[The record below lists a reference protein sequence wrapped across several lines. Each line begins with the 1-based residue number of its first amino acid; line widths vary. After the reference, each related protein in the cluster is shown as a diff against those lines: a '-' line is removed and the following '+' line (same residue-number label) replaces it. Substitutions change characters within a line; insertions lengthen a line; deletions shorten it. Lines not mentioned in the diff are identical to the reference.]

1 MQNIGK
7 IADDLGLKPEHVLP
21 YGHYKAKISLD
32 ALSGDALSGD
42 ALSGDSLSKG
52 ASGRGKLIVVTGI
65 TPTPAGEGKTT
76 TAIGLTQG
84 MGRLGHKVTVNLR
97 EPTLGPIF
105 GIKGGGTGG
114 GMARIVP
121 EDEINIHFTGDAHA
135 VASAHNLL
143 AALVDNAVFRN
154 AVPGLD
160 ASGIHWTRVTDA
172 SDRGLRQVLTGVGAP
187 IGGAGTYGPLRE
199 ARFDIVSA
207 SEIMAILALA
217 DGPDDLRERISRI
230 VVGVTRNGEPVSV
243 AGLGVQGALMTL
255 LHQTVMPNLVQTL
268 EGQPALVHAGPFGNI
283 AHGCSSILAD
293 RMALSYADYVITEAG
308 FASDLGFE
316 KFMHIKTRPRPGYDS
331 GLMPSAAVL
340 VASARA
346 LKWHG
351 GARRRDLNRP
361 NEGSVMAGGPN
372 LAHHVGIVTGFGLPC
387 VVAINRFSSDSPGEL
402 AAVKNIAM
410 KAGATAAVECDGYAR
425 GGAGAEEL
433 AQAVADAAQTQDG
446 SRLTY
451 AYPMEA
457 TAQDKTLALAQ
468 KIYGAADVAWS
479 AQALNQLKYF
489 ESQGWGNLPICMAK
503 THLSI
508 SHDPALRNR
517 PQGYTFPVNDLRAS
531 VGAGF
536 LYALAGRI
544 ETLPGLPT
552 RPRALEMDVSPEGE
566 VIGILN

>member
-1 MQNIGK
+1 MRTITE
-7 IADDLGLKPEHVLP
+7 IADSLGFKSEHVLP
-21 YGHYKAKISLD
+21 YGRYKAKISLD
-32 ALSGDALSGD
+32 ALRDAKD
-42 ALSGDSLSKG
+42 
-52 ASGRGKLIVVTGI
+52 RQGKLVVVTGI

-84 MGRLGHKVTVNLR
+84 MGRLGHKVVVNLR

-114 GMARIVP
+114 GKARIVP

-154 AVPGLD
+154 AVPD
-160 ASGIHWTRVTDA
+160 FEATGIHWTRVTDA
-172 SDRGLRQVLTGVGAP
+172 SDRGLRQVVAGVG
-187 IGGAGTYGPLRE
+187 GTGYGPLRE

-217 DGPDDLRERISRI
+217 DGPQDLRERISRI
-230 VVGVTRNGEPVSV
+230 VVGVTRGGEPVSV
-243 AGLGVQGALMTL
+243 ARLGVGGSLMTL
-255 LHQTVMPNLVQTL
+255 LHQTVMPNLVQTT
-268 EGQPALVHAGPFGNI
+268 EGQPAVVHAGPFGNI

-293 RMALSYADYVITEAG
+293 KLAVGYADYVITEAG

-316 KFMHIKTRPRPGYDS
+316 KFMHIKTRPSPGYGG
-331 GLMPSAAVL
+331 GLLPSAAVL

-351 GARRRDLNRP
+351 GARRRDLDQP
-361 NEGSVMAGGPN
+361 NVEGVFAGGPN
-372 LAHHVGIVTGFGLPC
+372 LAHHVGIVKGFGLPV
-387 VVAINRFSSDSPGEL
+387 VVAINRFGSDSSEEL
-402 AAVKNIAM
+402 DAVRQIAM
-410 KAGATAAVECDGYAR
+410 SAGATSAVECDGFAQ

-433 AQAVADAAQTQDG
+433 AQAVVEAAQAD
-446 SRLTY
+446 SEITY
-451 AYPMEA
+451 AYPLEA
-457 TAQDKTLALAQ
+457 SAQDKVLALAQ
-468 KIYGAADVAWS
+468 KVYGAADVTWS
-479 AQALNQLKYF
+479 ADARRQLQYF
-489 ESQGWGNLPICMAK
+489 ESQGWGNLPVCMAK

-508 SHDPALRNR
+508 SHDASLRNR
-517 PQGYTFPVNDLRAS
+517 PQGYTFPVNDIRAS

-552 RPRALEMDVSPEGE
+552 RPRALDMDVTADGE
-566 VIGILN
+566 VVGILN

>member
-1 MQNIGK
+1 MEVITK
-7 IADDLGLKPEHVLP
+7 IADDLGIDNEHVLP
-21 YGHYKAKISLD
+21 YGRHKAKISLE
-32 ALSGDALSGD
+32 ALRDLGNGQ
-42 ALSGDSLSKG
+42 
-52 ASGRGKLIVVTGI
+52 GKLVVVTGI

-84 MGRLGHKVTVNLR
+84 MGRLGHKVAVNLR

-114 GMARIVP
+114 GKARVVP

-154 AVPGLD
+154 AVPDFD
-160 ASGIHWTRVTDA
+160 ATGIHWTRVTDA
-172 SDRGLRQVLTGVGAP
+172 SDRGLRQVVAGVG
-187 IGGAGTYGPLRE
+187 GTGYGPLRE

-217 DGPDDLRERISRI
+217 DGPEDLRERISRI
-230 VVGVTRNGEPVSV
+230 VVGVTKGGEPVSV
-243 AGLGVQGALMTL
+243 GQLNFEGSLMTL
-255 LHQTVMPNLVQTL
+255 LHQTVMPNLVQTT
-268 EGQPALVHAGPFGNI
+268 EGQPAVVHAGPFGNI

-293 RMALSYADYVITEAG
+293 KLALGYADYVVTEAG

-316 KFMHIKTRPRPGYDS
+316 KFMHIKTRQS
-331 GLMPSAAVL
+331 GLLPSAAVL

-351 GARRRDLNRP
+351 GARRADLDQP
-361 NEGSVMAGGPN
+361 NVESVLAGGPN
-372 LAHHVGIVTGFGLPC
+372 LAHHVGIVKGFGLPC
-387 VVAINRFSSDSPGEL
+387 VVAINRFGSDSREEL
-402 AAVKNIAM
+402 DAVRQIATE
-410 KAGATAAVECDGYAR
+410 AGADAAVECDGFAN
-425 GGAGAEEL
+425 GGAGAEDL
-433 AQAVADAAQTQDG
+433 AQAVIEATKTG
-446 SRLTY
+446 SEIIY
-451 AYPMEA
+451 AYPLEA
-457 TAQDKTLALAQ
+457 TAQEKVLALAQ
-468 KIYGAADVAWS
+468 KVYGAADVTWS
-479 AQALNQLKYF
+479 AVARRQLRYF
-489 ESQGWGNLPICMAK
+489 ESQGWGHLPICMAK

-508 SHDPALRNR
+508 SHDPTRRNR
-517 PQGYTFPVNDLRAS
+517 PQGYTFPVNDIRAS

-552 RPRALEMDVSPEGE
+552 RPRAMDMDVTPEGE
-566 VIGILN
+566 VVGLS

>member
-1 MQNIGK
+1 MQTINQ
-7 IADDLGLKPEHVLP
+7 IADALGFESEHVLP

-32 ALSGDALSGD
+32 AT
-42 ALSGDSLSKG
+42 KE
-52 ASGRGKLIVVTGI
+52 ASARTGKLVVVTGI

-84 MGRLGHKVTVNLR
+84 MGRLGHSVTVNLR

-114 GMARIVP
+114 GNARIVP

-154 AVPGLD
+154 AIPD
-160 ASGIHWTRVTDA
+160 FDPSGIQWSRVTDA
-172 SDRGLRQVLTGVGAP
+172 SDRGLRQVIAGVG
-187 IGGAGTYGPLRE
+187 GSGYGPLRE

-217 DGPDDLRERISRI
+217 DGPDDLRGRISRI
-230 VVGVTRNGEPVSV
+230 VVGSTRGGEPVTV
-243 AGLGVQGALMTL
+243 AQLGVQGALMTL

-268 EGQPALVHAGPFGNI
+268 EGQPCLVHAGPFGNI

-293 RMALSYADYVITEAG
+293 KLALGYADYVITEAG

-316 KFMHIKTRPRPGYDS
+316 KFMHIKTRQS
-331 GLMPSAAVL
+331 GLLPSAAVL

-351 GARRRDLNRP
+351 RAPRRELDKP
-361 NEGSVMAGGPN
+361 NVDRVIAGGPN
-372 LAHHVGIVTGFGLPC
+372 LAHHVGIVTSFGLPC
-387 VVAINRFSSDSPGEL
+387 VVAINRFGTDSPEEL
-402 AAVKNIAM
+402 AAVKQIALE
-410 KAGATAAVECDGYAR
+410 AGATAAVECDGYAQ

-433 AQAVADAAQTQDG
+433 GQAVVEATKGESDI
-446 SRLTY
+446 TY
-451 AYPMEA
+451 AYALED
-457 TAQDKTLALAQ
+457 TAQEKVLALAQ
-468 KIYGAADVAWS
+468 KVYGAADVSWS
-479 AQALNQLKYF
+479 TQATSQLRYF
-489 ESQGWGNLPICMAK
+489 ESQGWGGLPICMAK

-508 SHDPALRNR
+508 SHDPSRRNR
-517 PQGYTFPVNDLRAS
+517 PQGYTFPINDLRAS

-552 RPRALEMDVSPEGE
+552 RPRALDMDVAPDGE
-566 VIGILN
+566 VLGILN

>member
-1 MQNIGK
+1 MQTISN
-7 IADDLGLKPEHVLP
+7 IADALGFKSEHVLP

-32 ALSGDALSGD
+32 AIRDAD
-42 ALSGDSLSKG
+42 A
-52 ASGRGKLIVVTGI
+52 RQGKLVVVTGI

-114 GMARIVP
+114 GNARIVP

-154 AVPGLD
+154 AIPD
-160 ASGIHWTRVTDA
+160 FEPSGIQWSRVTDA
-172 SDRGLRQVLTGVGAP
+172 SDRGLRQVIAGVG
-187 IGGAGTYGPLRE
+187 GSGYGPLRE

-230 VVGVTRNGEPVSV
+230 VVGATRSGDPVTV
-243 AGLGVQGALMTL
+243 AQLGVQGALMTL

-268 EGQPALVHAGPFGNI
+268 EGQSALVHAGPFGNI

-293 RMALSYADYVITEAG
+293 KLALGYADYVITEAG

-316 KFMHIKTRPRPGYDS
+316 KFMHIKTRTS
-331 GLMPSAAVL
+331 GLLPNAAVL

-351 GARRRDLNRP
+351 RMPAPRPGQAR
-361 NEGSVMAGGPN
+361 
-372 LAHHVGIVTGFGLPC
+372 C
-387 VVAINRFSSDSPGEL
+387 
-402 AAVKNIAM
+402 
-410 KAGATAAVECDGYAR
+410 
-425 GGAGAEEL
+425 
-433 AQAVADAAQTQDG
+433 
-446 SRLTY
+446 
-451 AYPMEA
+451 
-457 TAQDKTLALAQ
+457 
-468 KIYGAADVAWS
+468 
-479 AQALNQLKYF
+479 
-489 ESQGWGNLPICMAK
+489 
-503 THLSI
+503 
-508 SHDPALRNR
+508 
-517 PQGYTFPVNDLRAS
+517 
-531 VGAGF
+531 
-536 LYALAGRI
+536 
-544 ETLPGLPT
+544 
-552 RPRALEMDVSPEGE
+552 
-566 VIGILN
+566 